1 MKTRQLFLALSL
13 VVAST
18 VACAA
23 APKPTLNTP
32 ANGAINVPQENVK
45 FSWSSKGATNSRIV
59 ISQNAAFSGFVDN
72 NEKSACDKTCITKT
86 TGSATS
92 YIKTMDLAGQTY
104 YWKVRANNSTGSSDW
119 SDVRKFTTRQTMK
132 ITPLDA
138 VYMSDIAQG
147 FGLWNDYFGGFH
159 TGLDIGA
166 ENNNPTV
173 YAVEDG
179 TVVWNSTASP
189 KYTSNYSQYFNAFV
203 VVNHG
208 SFYAY
213 YGHLKSTLKIG
224 DKVSKGKFIGT
235 IRDAYNS
242 ENALNRGNNHLHISI
257 STGAAWVQQGW
268 GYQKTQNGL
277 KPFVDPKSYIGL

>member
-1 MKTRQLFLALSL
+1 MKTRPLFLALSL
-13 VVAST
+13 AVTST
-18 VACAA
+18 VVCAA

-32 ANGAINVPQENVK
+32 ANGATNVPQENVK

-72 NEKSACDKTCITKT
+72 NDKSACDQTCITKT

-92 YIKTMDLAGQTY
+92 YIKTMNLAGQTY
-104 YWKVRANNSTGSSDW
+104 HWKIRANNSTGSSDW
-119 SDVRKFTTRQTMK
+119 SDVRKFTTRQAMK
-132 ITPLDA
+132 ITPLEN
-138 VYMSDIAQG
+138 MSDIAQS

-166 ENNNPTV
+166 ENNPTV
-173 YAVEDG
+173 YAVEEG
-179 TVVWNSTASP
+179 TVVWNSTALP
-189 KYTSNYSQYFNAFV
+189 KYTSNYSQYFNGIV

-213 YGHLKSTLKIG
+213 YGHLTSTLKIG
-224 DKVSKGKFIGT
+224 DKVSKGESIGT

-257 STGAAWVQQGW
+257 SKGADWIQQGW
-268 GYQKTQNGL
+268 GYQKTQTGL
-277 KPFVDPKSYIGL
+277 EQFVEPKSYLGL